1 MRLLLLLFLLIPQFS
16 FAKGQDFIKKI
27 SSCAEKIQNEYPLE
41 ERVPIKLI
49 VAQAVLESN
58 WGKSRFA
65 IEGNNFFGIRT
76 WDLTRSHLKP
86 LANSE
91 SKFGLVVYSDMC
103 SSVKDYLFVLNTS
116 EKYSNLRRIRF
127 IELKLWGSVDP
138 ILLAKH
144 LEFYSEE
151 GDIYVAKVVS
161 QIKGIENY

>member
-1 MRLLLLLFLLIPQFS
+1 MRLLLLLFLLVPQLS
-16 FAKGQDFIKKI
+16 LAKGQDFIKRI

-76 WDLTRSHLKP
+76 WDLTRNHLKP

-91 SKFGLVVYSDMC
+91 SKFGLVLYSDMC

-127 IELKLWGSVDP
+127 IELKLWGRVDP

-151 GDIYVAKVVS
+151 GDAYIAKVVS

>member
-16 FAKGQDFIKKI
+16 FAKGEDFIKKI
-27 SSCAEKIQNEYPLE
+27 YSCAEKIQNEYPPE

-49 VAQAVLESN
+49 VAQAILESN

-76 WDLTRSHLKP
+76 WDLTRNHLKP

-127 IELKLWGSVDP
+127 IELKLWGRVDP

-151 GDIYVAKVVS
+151 GDTYIAKVVS
-161 QIKGIENY
+161 QMKGIENY